1 MLKQLIS
8 TVTKLAGSR
17 KAVASTAGSGGAVT
31 LGGVVFAL
39 LVNYTSL
46 DQEIALTASGLI
58 AAAIMYGVGSFV
70 KAQGVADAGDENYG
84 LSKAEKTAKIAEG
97 DKDMLDRLLSSKENQ

>member
-1 MLKQLIS
+1 MLKQLMS

-31 LGGVVFAL
+31 LGGLVFTL
-39 LVNYTSL
+39 LVTYTSL

-58 AAAIMYGVGSFV
+58 AAAIMYGVGCFV
-70 KAQGVADAGDENYG
+70 KAQGTADAGDELYG
-84 LSKAEKTAKIAEG
+84 LSREERAVKVA
-97 DKDMLDRLLSSKENQ
+97 DKDLSVLHSLLKQKEAE